1 MSLVSASSSEEIM
14 MTSSSFSSSEEMTM
28 TSAGSVV
35 RARREVEPRVEVAAE
50 VDAVEGLGLNL
61 TEALFEREGGI
72 LKPMLNRAS
81 SVIVWSVC
89 QRTNSEP
96 RHQPNL
102 VRGFESELQ
111 KYRRYAIGH
120 VEKYVAVWRA
130 ITSRLIETSRYP
142 NTIMRGMRVRKD
154 IEYMELESSIPKP

>member
-1 MSLVSASSSEEIM
+1 MRVMSLVSASSSEEIM

-35 RARREVEPRVEVAAE
+35 RARREVEPRVAAE

-111 KYRRYAIGH
+111 KY
-120 VEKYVAVWRA
+120 
-130 ITSRLIETSRYP
+130 
-142 NTIMRGMRVRKD
+142 
-154 IEYMELESSIPKP
+154 